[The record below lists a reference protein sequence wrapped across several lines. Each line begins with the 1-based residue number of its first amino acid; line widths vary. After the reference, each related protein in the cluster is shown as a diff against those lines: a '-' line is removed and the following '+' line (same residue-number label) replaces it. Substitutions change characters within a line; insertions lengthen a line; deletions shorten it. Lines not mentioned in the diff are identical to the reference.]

1 MVTLKFTRFFIKGI
15 IIIIIILIEEVLA
28 LAIYFIW
35 PLEYLIN
42 PSAWGYLNPS
52 QYCDVG
58 RFFYGVFKF

>member
-1 MVTLKFTRFFIKGI
+1 VATLSVVHGQEGFQWAKEFIFKMEKCGI
-15 IIIIIILIEEVLA
+15 FVL
-28 LAIYFIW
+28 
-35 PLEYLIN
+35 N